1 MIALNF
7 APKMESYMRE
17 LLSTCPNQTGLPK
30 ERTTLLLAWL
40 MLCWIL
46 QIYLAK
52 AWWGMSL
59 QQWNNSHKEQWDNSI
74 WRLEGIH
81 QSISYL
87 RTCGYL
93 ANVIIPLIKKQTWTK
108 NFRWSLFG
116 LHFSFFWEY
125 IFLSKTQIT
134 LLIRKPSHLLSNVFH
149 PWPLV
154 WRPSARGHAV
164 EALSGRQA

>member
-59 QQWNNSHKEQWDNSI
+59 QQ
-74 WRLEGIH
+74 
-81 QSISYL
+81 
-87 RTCGYL
+87 
-93 ANVIIPLIKKQTWTK
+93 
-108 NFRWSLFG
+108 
-116 LHFSFFWEY
+116 
-125 IFLSKTQIT
+125 
-134 LLIRKPSHLLSNVFH
+134 
-149 PWPLV
+149 
-154 WRPSARGHAV
+154 
-164 EALSGRQA
+164 